1 MSDFMTLELNAE
13 QREIL
18 LKGIQ
23 WMRSRA
29 KLTPMD
35 PTDHVLESRATEL
48 HKLDGL
54 AQILNGEEI
63 VQETTA

>member
-1 MSDFMTLELNAE
+1 MTLELNAE
-13 QREIL
+13 QRKL
-18 LKGIQ
+18 LLQGIQ

-29 KLTPMD
+29 RLTPMD
-35 PTDHVLESRATEL
+35 PTDDVLENRATEL

-54 AQILNGEEI
+54 AQILNGEEA